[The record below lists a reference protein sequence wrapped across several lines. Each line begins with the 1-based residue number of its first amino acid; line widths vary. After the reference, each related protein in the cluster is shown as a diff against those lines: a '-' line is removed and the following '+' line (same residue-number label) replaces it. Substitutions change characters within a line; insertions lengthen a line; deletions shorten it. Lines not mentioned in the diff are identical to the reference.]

1 MKDQSLGLRLGLSGF
16 LTPFAAVKAY
26 ASDKMYLYGAYS
38 YGRGFLDIFGAGVGW
53 EIALRPLPIL
63 IQPQLGYNLA
73 LLGSW
78 PGISLAVVYKPR

>member
-1 MKDQSLGLRLGLSGF
+1 
-16 LTPFAAVKAY
+16 
-26 ASDKMYLYGAYS
+26 MYLYGAYS
-38 YGRGFLDIFGAGVGW
+38 YGGGFLDIFGAGVGW
-53 EIALRPLPIL
+53 DIALRPLPIL